1 MRLTKL
7 EHAALSI
14 EKSGSRLFI
23 DPGKFTTP
31 ITEAAGTVAIVITHE
46 HDDHWTPEQ
55 LTRILARNPKT
66 PIFTTPSA
74 AEKILAANLPDIGE
88 VIDVAAGESVL
99 VGGFDLEFF
108 GGEHAIIHSSIP
120 RIENV
125 GVLVEHGALY
135 YGGDAYIAPDGVDI
149 DVLAVCANAPWMRV
163 AESMDYIERL
173 RPKRVLPVHEMLLAK
188 VGKTLATSRLRE
200 SAERAG
206 AQLIDLQPF
215 ETLELD

>member
-46 HDDHWTPEQ
+46 HDDHWTSEQ

-66 PIFTTPSA
+66 PIFTTTSA

-120 RIENV
+120 RIENI

-135 YGGDAYIAPDGVDI
+135 YGGDAYVAPEGVELLLDQRLERCAVIGRRFGLGWSDGARGDRRG
-149 DVLAVCANAPWMRV
+149 DHDGREEGRDAHR
-163 AESMDYIERL
+163 D
-173 RPKRVLPVHEMLLAK
+173 LL
-188 VGKTLATSRLRE
+188 GRQRRISN
-200 SAERAG
+200 
-206 AQLIDLQPF
+206 
-215 ETLELD
+215 